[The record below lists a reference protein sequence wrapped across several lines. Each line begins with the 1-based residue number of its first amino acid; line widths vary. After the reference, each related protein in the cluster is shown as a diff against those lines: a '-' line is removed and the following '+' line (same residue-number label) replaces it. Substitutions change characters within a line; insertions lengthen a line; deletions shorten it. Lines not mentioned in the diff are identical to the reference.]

1 MKAQY
6 KNGFPV
12 SQLFL
17 DVTEAVMLNTSWY
30 IDFARKAVSAM
41 DREIIQNIATHLGMS
56 FLPEKEKEG
65 EVCFINSEEVRPEFK
80 LSFAPVDLT
89 DYILAVTHNA
99 YNARHKALP
108 ETGSVVIPYPKDA
121 VDFWDLVKLGEKLR
135 HDQGLKTL
143 P

>member
-1 MKAQY
+1 MEMQY
-6 KNGFPV
+6 QQGFP
-12 SQLFL
+12 LPRL
-17 DVTEAVMLNTSWY
+17 YLTPPADAMLNTALY
-30 IDFARKAVSAM
+30 IDFARKAVSA
-41 DREIIQNIATHLGMS
+41 IGPGVIQRIATDLGVS
-56 FLPEKEKEG
+56 FVPEKEKEG
-65 EVCFINSEEVRPEFK
+65 EVCFINSEELRPEFK

-108 ETGSVVIPYPKDA
+108 ETGFVVIPYPKDA
-121 VDFWDLVKLGEKLR
+121 VGFWDLVKLGEKLR